1 MVVAPTEVI
10 VLRRSASPPAAQ
22 GGIGIASL
30 AGLRVCLVY
39 DCLFP
44 WTVGGAE
51 RWFGRLAEELAE
63 AGHEVTYLTRR
74 QWEAGDEPRIPG
86 VRVVAVSP
94 GGSLY
99 TEGGRRAVGPPLR
112 FGLGVLRHLAGRRRR
127 YDAVHLCAF
136 PYFSLLAARLA
147 LAGARR
153 TIVVDWFE
161 VWTPAYWRVYL
172 GAVGGRVG
180 QLVQRLCV
188 RLTPQA
194 FVFSHLHAR
203 RLADEGLR
211 RPAVE
216 LSGLYGGPLEPRA
229 SQGRREPVVVFA
241 GRHIPEKRAH
251 LVPGAVAAARER
263 LPGLSGVILG
273 NGPER
278 PRVLEAATA
287 AGGFVEAPGF
297 VSPEEVTEALAGALC
312 VLLPSEREG
321 YGLVVVEAA
330 ALGTPTVTTAE
341 PDNAAVELIE
351 EGVNGFVAPSAEPG
365 ELAEQIVRAA
375 EGGEG
380 LRERTAG
387 WFADNALR
395 LSAAGSARTVA
406 DWYARRAA

>member
-1 MVVAPTEVI
+1 M
-10 VLRRSASPPAAQ
+10 
-22 GGIGIASL
+22 
-30 AGLRVCLVY
+30 RVCLVY

-51 RWFGRLAEELAE
+51 RWYRRLAGELAE

-74 QWEAGDEPRIPG
+74 QWEAGDEPRIAG
-86 VRVVAVSP
+86 VRVVAVSS
-94 GGSLY
+94 GGPLY
-99 TEGGRRAVGPPLR
+99 TEDGRRTIGPPLR

-136 PYFSLLAARLA
+136 PYFSLLAARVA
-147 LAGARR
+147 LAGARP

-161 VWTPAYWRVYL
+161 VWTPGYWREYL
-172 GAVGGRVG
+172 GGVGGRVG
-180 QLVQRLCV
+180 EKVQRLCV

-229 SQGRREPVVVFA
+229 LGGDREPLVVFA

-263 LPGLSGVILG
+263 LPGLRGLVLG
-273 NGPER
+273 DGPER
-278 PRVLEAATA
+278 PRVLEAAVT
-287 AGGFVEAPGF
+287 AGGLVDAPGF
-297 VSPEEVTEALAGALC
+297 VSPEKVTQALARALC
-312 VLLPSEREG
+312 VLLPSQREG

-351 EGVNGFVAPSAEPG
+351 EGVNGFVAPGASPDA
-365 ELAEQIVRAA
+365 LAEQIVRVA
-375 EGGEG
+375 EGGDG
-380 LRERTAG
+380 LRSRTAA
-387 WFADNALR
+387 WFAQNAPR

-406 DWYARRAA
+406 DWYARRAG